1 MMKHNDKMVDTDDWY
16 LAMQQAEAAR
26 LARMARAKQERRKQ
40 TIATIKALID
50 IAFVMA
56 CGAVVLFC
64 VYLALWGG
72 K

>member
-1 MMKHNDKMVDTDDWY
+1 MMKPWHEMADRDDWY
-16 LAMQQAEAAR
+16 LAMQQSEAAR
-26 LARMARAKQERRKQ
+26 LARMARAEQVRRRQMIK
-40 TIATIKALID
+40 TIKALID

>member
-1 MMKHNDKMVDTDDWY
+1 MMKHWEKMVDRDDW
-16 LAMQQAEAAR
+16 QQALHEAEAAR
-26 LARMARAKQERRKQ
+26 LARMARAEQARRKQ

-72 K
+72 R

>member
-26 LARMARAKQERRKQ
+26 LARKAQAEQERRKQ
-40 TIATIKALID
+40 MINNLRRIID
-50 IAFVMA
+50 TVFIMA
-56 CGAVVLFC
+56 CAAVVLFC
-64 VYLALWGG
+64 IYLALWGG

>member
-1 MMKHNDKMVDTDDWY
+1 MMKHWEKMVDRDDW
-16 LAMQQAEAAR
+16 QQALLEAEAAR
-26 LARMARAKQERRKQ
+26 LARMARAEQERRKQ
-40 TIATIKALID
+40 TIATVKALID

>member
-1 MMKHNDKMVDTDDWY
+1 MMKHNDKMVDTDAWY

-26 LARMARAKQERRKQ
+26 LARMARAEQERRKQ

-50 IAFVMA
+50 IVFVMA
-56 CGAVVLFC
+56 CGAAVLFC

-72 K
+72 R

>member
-1 MMKHNDKMVDTDDWY
+1 MKHWQKMVDTDDW
-16 LAMQQAEAAR
+16 QQALREAEAAR
-26 LARMARAKQERRKQ
+26 LARMARAEQERRKQ

-50 IAFVMA
+50 IVFVMA

-72 K
+72 R

>member
-26 LARMARAKQERRKQ
+26 LARKAQAEQERRKQ
-40 TIATIKALID
+40 MINNLRRIID
-50 IAFVMA
+50 TVFIMA
-56 CGAVVLFC
+56 CAGVVLFC
-64 VYLALWGG
+64 IYLALWGG

>member
-1 MMKHNDKMVDTDDWY
+1 MMKHWQKMVDRDDWY
-16 LAMQQAEAAR
+16 LAMQQAEVAR
-26 LARMARAKQERRKQ
+26 LARMARAEQERRKQ
-40 TIATIKALID
+40 TIATVKALID

>member
-1 MMKHNDKMVDTDDWY
+1 MMKHW
-16 LAMQQAEAAR
+16 
-26 LARMARAKQERRKQ
+26 RKQ
-40 TIATIKALID
+40 TIKTVKALID

-56 CGAVVLFC
+56 CGAAVLFC

>member
-1 MMKHNDKMVDTDDWY
+1 MKHWQKMVDTDDW
-16 LAMQQAEAAR
+16 QQALLEAEAAR
-26 LARMARAKQERRKQ
+26 LARKARAEQERRKQ
-40 TIATIKALID
+40 MINNLRRIID
-50 IAFVMA
+50 TVFIMA

>member
-26 LARMARAKQERRKQ
+26 LARMARAEQERRKQ

-50 IAFVMA
+50 IVFVMA
-56 CGAVVLFC
+56 CGAAVLFC

-72 K
+72 R

>member
-1 MMKHNDKMVDTDDWY
+1 MMKHWQKMADRYDW
-16 LAMQQAEAAR
+16 QQALLEAEAAR
-26 LARMARAKQERRKQ
+26 LARMARAEQERRKQ
-40 TIATIKALID
+40 RIATIKALID

-56 CGAVVLFC
+56 CGAAVLFC